1 MSKEIPISTHLKELR
16 QVFLISFIAFF
27 AMTMVSY
34 LLLREP
40 VMDFIISPASQ
51 YHIDLKFTGVSEAFM
66 AYMKISVLS
75 GIIFASPII
84 FWQVLKFILPGLY
97 SNEKKVFIFILFWM
111 IVLFLCGIS
120 FAYFVVLKYALKA
133 LLFDFSGAFEPFIT
147 VNNYLGFVSKFIIP
161 FGIVFEIPLLIFFLT
176 KLELVTPES
185 LKKYR
190 RYIIVII
197 VIIAG
202 VFSPPDVVSQVM
214 LALPMYVLY
223 ELSILVS
230 KWVYSKIRHEE
241 TDE

>member
-16 QVFLISFIAFF
+16 QVFLISFIAIF

-97 SNEKKVFIFILFWM
+97 SLSLIH
-111 IVLFLCGIS
+111 IS
-120 FAYFVVLKYALKA
+120 
-133 LLFDFSGAFEPFIT
+133 EPT
-147 VNNYLGFVSKFIIP
+147 RPY
-161 FGIVFEIPLLIFFLT
+161 
-176 KLELVTPES
+176 
-185 LKKYR
+185 
-190 RYIIVII
+190 
-197 VIIAG
+197 
-202 VFSPPDVVSQVM
+202 
-214 LALPMYVLY
+214 
-223 ELSILVS
+223 
-230 KWVYSKIRHEE
+230 
-241 TDE
+241 